1 MKLAF
6 VRRALTAGL
15 LTACLSAGSVS
26 AAVQFLGTGA
36 IPGTATDNSGLT
48 RILED
53 GVTPENRIGGL
64 GSAIAYT
71 GFGNFYLAT
80 PDRGPA
86 DGATTYKDRAYLMR
100 IALQPNP
107 ANPGHFLVTPTVLDT
122 WLLRLTHSRVFTGS
136 NAAFDATNSD
146 SGRRFDPEGI
156 RAAGCEGRFYVSDEY
171 GPFLYQFFPGG
182 RRSRSVPIP
191 NKFLADLPSAN
202 PTDELAKNLFG
213 RQANRGME
221 GLAISPD
228 GETLFGIMQSPLLQD
243 GGLDSNLS
251 RVGTNSRIVQVDVD
265 SGAIREFLYP
275 LENRSFGVSEIVAV
289 NDHEL
294 LVLERDGRA
303 GANAA
308 FKRIFRIDLQD
319 ATDIRDVKQLPITGI
334 PADIVPVEKT
344 AFMDLLDPA
353 FGLAGPSFPEKI
365 EGLAFG
371 PDLADGRHLLIVS
384 TDNDFSSSQPSLFY
398 AFAVQPSDLPGYE
411 AQEIRIGSCHPH
423 HN

>member
-6 VRRALTAGL
+6 VRLALTTSV
-15 LTACLSAGSVS
+15 LTGCLSAASVS

-36 IPGTATDNSGLT
+36 IPGTNTDNSGLT

-86 DGATTYKDRAYLMR
+86 DGTTTYKDRAYVMR
-100 IALQPNP
+100 IVLHPNP
-107 ANPGHFLVTPTVLDT
+107 ASPGRFLVTPTVLDT

-136 NAAFDATNSD
+136 AAAFDATNSD
-146 SGRRFDPEGI
+146 GSRRFDPEGI
-156 RAAGCEGRFYVSDEY
+156 RAAACGGGFYVSDEY
-171 GPFLYQFFPGG
+171 GPFLYEFRPGG
-182 RRSRSVPIP
+182 LRTRSLSIP
-191 NKFLADLPSAN
+191 NKFLADLASAN

-228 GETLFGIMQSPLLQD
+228 GETLFGIMQSPLIQD
-243 GGLDSNLS
+243 GGLDSGLN

-265 SGAIREFLYP
+265 TGAIREFLYP
-275 LENRSFGVSEIVAV
+275 LENRAFGVSEIVAV

-303 GANAA
+303 GVNAA
-308 FKRIFRIDLQD
+308 FKRIFRIDLEG
-319 ATDIRDVKQLPITGI
+319 ATDIRDVKQLPVTGI

-353 FGLAGPSFPEKI
+353 FGLAGPNFPEKI

-384 TDNDFSSSQPSLFY
+384 SDNDFLPSQPSLFY
-398 AFAVQPSDLPGYE
+398 AFAVHPSDLPGFE
-411 AQEIRIGSCHPH
+411 AQDIRLGSCHPH
-423 HN
+423 